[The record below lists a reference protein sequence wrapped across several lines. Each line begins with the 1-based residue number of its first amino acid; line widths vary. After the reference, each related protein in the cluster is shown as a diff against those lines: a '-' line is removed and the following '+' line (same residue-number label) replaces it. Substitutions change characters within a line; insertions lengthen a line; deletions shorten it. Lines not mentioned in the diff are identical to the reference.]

1 MTELRLSGS
10 EQMLSTNL
18 QPGEIVMRSE
28 VVEIRDSKDIL
39 HDCPKCNK
47 KALAQVEPG
56 VFECIWCGFRR
67 DVTQQ
72 GGFWSALLALGGAG
86 LLLILL

>member
-1 MTELRLSGS
+1 
-10 EQMLSTNL
+10 
-18 QPGEIVMRSE
+18 MRSE
-28 VVEIRDSKDIL
+28 IVEIRDSKDIL

-67 DVTQQ
+67 DVTQPQ
-72 GGFWSALLALGGAG
+72 RGFWSALLAALGGVG
-86 LLLILL
+86 LLLVLL